1 MERACGQEEGNE
13 RIASQRSSLTFWGDV
28 FRGLM
33 RITLTGSRVLFNM
46 AHIK

>member
-1 MERACGQEEGNE
+1 MERACGQEEGSE
-13 RIASQRSSLTFWGDV
+13 SIVSQRSSLTFWGDV

-33 RITLTGSRVLFNM
+33 RITLAGYRVLFNM